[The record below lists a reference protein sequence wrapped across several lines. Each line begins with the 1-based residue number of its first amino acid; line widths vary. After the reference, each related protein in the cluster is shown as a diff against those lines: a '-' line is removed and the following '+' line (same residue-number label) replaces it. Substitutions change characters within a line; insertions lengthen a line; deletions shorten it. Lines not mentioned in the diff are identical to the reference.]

1 VGPDEINWWVRR
13 KEKNVEELR
22 GRTES
27 AREAAHSLL
36 RAADQLR
43 RTQFDS
49 YPKLLAALRRF
60 AENRSGEIDA
70 VREYVRWLA
79 EKDILAPYIL
89 FTYRVWGSTRRG
101 ERWID
106 VAEIKIEEEDPHQF
120 RRLAEVVLGLRSRIL
135 YAVDKTEYEIG
146 AEIADRMNGEDM
158 TTEIRIPVT
167 SIAKRASHEIFHEC
181 EVYFR
186 ELRNSLDNILIDIDK
201 YKSEEGLIHSDRF
214 WQDFISKAT
223 RTKKT
228 ESQFWDFKETL
239 TIWVAQG
246 DARAKGKI
254 SFAEDV
260 ASLANAEGGVLVIGV
275 TDEREVVGIGG
286 DVESRLKFAS
296 DVLARHIEYDRNI
309 VKLHQVEVPDR
320 EGVSKL
326 CLVVVVAKAC
336 GPVAVLQLDGTYS
349 YPIRRETGITRE
361 SRLDIASPKTHLKSD
376 RYEFLEALSQF
387 VHDAE

>member
-1 VGPDEINWWVRR
+1 MR
-13 KEKNVEELR
+13 
-22 GRTES
+22 
-27 AREAAHSLL
+27 
-36 RAADQLR
+36 
-43 RTQFDS
+43 
-49 YPKLLAALRRF
+49 
-60 AENRSGEIDA
+60 
-70 VREYVRWLA
+70 
-79 EKDILAPYIL
+79 
-89 FTYRVWGSTRRG
+89 
-101 ERWID
+101 
-106 VAEIKIEEEDPHQF
+106 EEEDPHQF

-228 ESQFWDFKETL
+228 ESQLWDFKETL